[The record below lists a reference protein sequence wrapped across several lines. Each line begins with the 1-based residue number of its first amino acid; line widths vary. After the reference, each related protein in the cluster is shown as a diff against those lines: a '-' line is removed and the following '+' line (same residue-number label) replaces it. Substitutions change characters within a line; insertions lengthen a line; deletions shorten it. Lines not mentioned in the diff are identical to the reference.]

1 MHQPLIPWA
10 RAPLGRALLTRHAMS
25 TACHLRP
32 TPKSDAGAIGR
43 DIPVETVVARY
54 SGQLYSLPE
63 FEQAL
68 VEETTTGDYA
78 FGLSVAGIP
87 GWIIDGENPETSSWS
102 RYVNHSLRRQN
113 CHAFP
118 GNGFIYLE
126 AIQDI
131 AAGDELFFNYGDD
144 YWEDRAPSDS
154 QRRIVIDL
162 L

>member
-1 MHQPLIPWA
+1 MCTPCV
-10 RAPLGRALLTRHAMS
+10 RAPLGRALLARHA
-25 TACHLRP
+25 T
-32 TPKSDAGAIGR
+32 GAIGR
-43 DIPVETVVARY
+43 DIPVETVVARD

-68 VEETTTGDYA
+68 AEETTTGDYA

-118 GNGFIYLE
+118 GPGYIYLE
-126 AIQDI
+126 ATQDI
-131 AAGDELFFNYGDD
+131 AAGDELFFNYGDE

-154 QRRIVIDL
+154 LRRIVIDL